1 MMGFLRKYIFHNFG
15 LKLGSLLASVLLW
28 IGVARNP
35 AAEVVITAPI
45 EFQHVPEG
53 LEISTESIPQA
64 QIRVRGPARR
74 LREMEPSRIRAVLNL
89 QGAHPGERTYDLG
102 GQQILAPRGIDVVQ
116 VIPTQVQL
124 DFDQRVMRQLHILPR
139 VIGTFASGYR
149 LTEATVEPPV
159 VTVIGPKKRVE
170 ALDNAVTDPVD
181 VSGVVG
187 HATFQSHVYVPDDMV
202 RAVDSA
208 TVRVTVTTEK
218 SPGQQHRTR

>member
-1 MMGFLRKYIFHNFG
+1 MTGFLRKYIFHNFG
-15 LKLGSLLASVLLW
+15 LKVISLLAAVLLW
-28 IGVARNP
+28 IGVSRNP
-35 AAEVVITAPI
+35 AAEIVITAPI

-74 LREMEPSRIRAVLNL
+74 LREMETSQIRAVLDL

-102 GQQILAPRGIDVVQ
+102 GHQIHAPRGIDVVQ
-116 VIPTQVQL
+116 VVPTQVHL
-124 DFDQRVMRQLHILPR
+124 NFDQRVMRELPIHPR
-139 VIGTFASGYR
+139 VLGSFASGYR
-149 LTEATVEPPV
+149 LTDATVEPTV

-181 VSGVVG
+181 ATGVVG

-202 RAVDSA
+202 RVVNSG

-218 SPGQQHRTR
+218 TPGQLHWSR